1 MAIESKEVLYAKEL
15 SDVMDLL
22 VGLVDDIKAKKS
34 ISEIGAENLPLLMA
48 AVDGLGSL
56 DDEFLG
62 DRKVA
67 LQTIGSKLGDLVDVF
82 LPK

>member
-1 MAIESKEVLYAKEL
+1 MAIEKKEVLYAKEL

-22 VGLVDDIKAKKS
+22 VGLVDDIKQKKS

-48 AVDGLGSL
+48 AVDGLGAL

-67 LQTIGSKLGDLVDVF
+67 LETIGSKLGDLVDVF